1 MNNLSHA
8 QRLAILVGL
17 FIVAVGGLLVIEPIP
32 QDPEYH
38 RFADTVPRLGVA
50 NFGNVTSNIGFI
62 IVGILGLAAIFG
74 RKNRDIFA
82 RPLDA
87 WPYSVFFLAVV
98 LVGAGS
104 AYYHAAP
111 DNERLVWD
119 RLPMTVAFMSLFA
132 AFIADRIHRRAG
144 VVYIL
149 PVLILL
155 GILSLVYWQWT
166 EALGRGD
173 LRFYG
178 LVQFYPMIALP
189 MICWLFPQSR
199 YTSGKYLAWV
209 IGWYGIAKV
218 VEIFDGGVF
227 ALFGNIISGHG
238 LKHLLSAAATY
249 AILRMLV
256 QSKTR
261 GP

>member
-1 MNNLSHA
+1 
-8 QRLAILVGL
+8 
-17 FIVAVGGLLVIEPIP
+17 
-32 QDPEYH
+32 
-38 RFADTVPRLGVA
+38 VA
-50 NFGNVTSNIGFI
+50 NFGNVTSNVGFV
-62 IVGILGLAAIFG
+62 IVGGLGLAAIFG
-74 RKNRDIFA
+74 RKHRDIFA

-87 WPYSVFFLAVV
+87 WPYGVFFLAVV

-104 AYYHAAP
+104 AYYHAGP
-111 DNERLVWD
+111 DSDRLVWD

-144 VVYIL
+144 IVYML
-149 PVLILL
+149 PALILL

-166 EALGRGD
+166 EAQGQGD

-209 IGWYGIAKV
+209 IGWYAVAKV
-218 VEIFDGGVF
+218 PEVFDAGVF
-227 ALFGNIISGHG
+227 WLLGNSISGHG

-256 QSKTR
+256 HTKDR
-261 GP
+261 